1 MKEYCPRIEYNNT
14 MDPKEGGRTLFECDE
29 NKCTPYKIEI
39 NPEHLELFEKKIRDY
54 LKDIGITGKYLEELT
69 NYLTREYGRYV
80 ISHELVHWKFIEE
93 NPEAIPRLIKK
104 YGRAWRLILEGINDK
119 QTVRGNDLWKKFTP
133 YDGEQRLVEE
143 LAKKDREIEKYLMKY
158 YDVSSC
164 VPN

>member
-1 MKEYCPRIEYNNT
+1 MKEYCPRIEYNSS
-14 MDPKEGGRTLFECDE
+14 MDPGEGGRTSVKCDE
-29 NKCTPYKIEI
+29 TKCKPYKIEI

-69 NYLTREYGRYV
+69 NYLTREYERYI

-93 NPEAIPRLIKK
+93 NPEAIPRLVKK
-104 YGRAWRLILEGINDK
+104 YGSAWRPILEGINDK
-119 QTVRGNDLWKKFTP
+119 QTVRGNDLWKEFSP
-133 YDGEQRLVEE
+133 YNGEQKLVKK
-143 LAKKDREIEKYLMKY
+143 LADPEIENYLTKY

>member
-1 MKEYCPRIEYNNT
+1 MGYCPRIEYKT
-14 MDPKEGGRTLFECDE
+14 MDPREGGRTLFECDE
-29 NKCTPYKIEI
+29 NKCTPYKLEI
-39 NPEHLELFEKKIRDY
+39 NPKHLRMFEREIRDY

-93 NPEAIPRLIKK
+93 NPEAIPELFKK
-104 YGRAWRLILEGINDK
+104 YGRAWRLILEGINDA
-119 QTVRGNDLWKKFTP
+119 QTVRGNDLWKEFSP
-133 YDGEQRLVEE
+133 YNGEQRLVEE
-143 LAKKDREIEKYLMKY
+143 LAEKDSEIEKYLMKN

>member
-119 QTVRGNDLWKKFTP
+119 QTVRGKDWLKNLQKKI
-133 YDGEQRLVEE
+133 G
-143 LAKKDREIEKYLMKY
+143 K
-158 YDVSSC
+158 
-164 VPN
+164 

>member
-1 MKEYCPRIEYNNT
+1 M
-14 MDPKEGGRTLFECDE
+14 L
-29 NKCTPYKIEI
+29 
-39 NPEHLELFEKKIRDY
+39 
-54 LKDIGITGKYLEELT
+54 
-69 NYLTREYGRYV
+69 

-93 NPEAIPRLIKK
+93 NPEAIPELFKK

-119 QTVRGNDLWKKFTP
+119 QTVRGNDLWKEFSP
-133 YDGEQRLVEE
+133 YNGEQRLVEE